1 MKWNFTENFKCFF
14 YSLACCLPCLWCP
27 LCLCCMLRK
36 TEYEIISNVKD
47 VIYDKGVSFAARSSG
62 NLSCAM
68 WKSSKSTE
76 KDAGKRTKK
85 QNSGEM
91 QERVASPI
99 IYKSKLQNNTKL
111 AKVGPRVEP

>member
-1 MKWNFTENFKCFF
+1 
-14 YSLACCLPCLWCP
+14 
-27 LCLCCMLRK
+27 
-36 TEYEIISNVKD
+36 
-47 VIYDKGVSFAARSSG
+47 
-62 NLSCAM
+62 M

-91 QERVASPI
+91 QEIVAIPI
-99 IYKSKLQNNTKL
+99 IFKSKLQNNTKF